1 MREQLLDA
9 RRNLRRQI
17 DVMRAGPVSMG
28 HGGGLVDFSN
38 QIADLS
44 EQLREVED
52 GLANLGPPAT

>member
-1 MREQLLDA
+1 
-9 RRNLRRQI
+9 
-17 DVMRAGPVSMG
+17 MG